1 MWLLENAMD
10 GIERLFCSTK
20 QAKTCTSTDKEHFV
34 HYNNIFWCY
43 MVEYSS
49 LTANIHYNKK
59 DLGQNIWPYIT
70 VPYFPVF
77 VPKLFSYAE
86 TKEPSCV
93 KT

>member
-20 QAKTCTSTDKEHFV
+20 QAKTYTSTDKEHFV

-59 DLGQNIWPYIT
+59 DLGQNISQ
-70 VPYFPVF
+70 FPISQC
-77 VPKLFSYAE
+77 LFQNCFPML
-86 TKEPSCV
+86 KQKNLPV
-93 KT
+93 

>member
-1 MWLLENAMD
+1 
-10 GIERLFCSTK
+10 
-20 QAKTCTSTDKEHFV
+20 
-34 HYNNIFWCY
+34 

-49 LTANIHYNKK
+49 LTANIHNNKK

-86 TKEPSCV
+86 TKEPSYA